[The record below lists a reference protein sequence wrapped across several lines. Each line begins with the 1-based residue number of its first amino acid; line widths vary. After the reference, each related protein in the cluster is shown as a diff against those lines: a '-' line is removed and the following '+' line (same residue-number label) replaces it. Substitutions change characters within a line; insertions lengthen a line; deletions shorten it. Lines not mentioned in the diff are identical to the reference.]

1 MQFRGIQITTGRAA
15 AALVVLAILIY
26 GNVLGGGFIWD
37 DEYLYLDNPNLL
49 KETVW
54 SAFTGGNPFAYM
66 TGPQSYTV
74 YRPIQV
80 LAHTW
85 LARLTHLDPFGI
97 HLASLLV
104 HAAGG
109 VLVFLLVLE
118 FASLPVAWITAALFI
133 AHPLHV
139 EAVAWMAAFS
149 EVLAGCLMLLCLYGL
164 VRGHRISDCGLRI
177 ADCQQDAKARNPQS
191 TIRNPQFPW
200 LAAAYIAAALA
211 FLTKETSLALPLLA
225 LFFVG
230 WRRAWPLFGLA
241 AGALA
246 LRWKV
251 IGLASAAIPHRPLWR
266 HIHLV
271 WIAALQYAKK
281 MIWPWPLA
289 PEYSMEHSLP
299 AWVVFAAV
307 CAAAVWLAWRWPRI
321 RLALALVVVSLAP
334 ALACAVFFAAHR
346 LAQDRFAYLA
356 VLGVCLLAGYAAAS
370 RPGLVACLVLL
381 LVWSGLS
388 AAAVPHWRDSET
400 FWSHTLRVTPDSK
413 VAALGLGYCYYST
426 KRFAEAERV
435 YRQALLLRPN
445 DPDLLQSL
453 DAVGKALR

>member
-1 MQFRGIQITTGRAA
+1 MQFRGMRITTGRAA
-15 AALVVLAILIY
+15 APLVVLAILIY
-26 GNVLGGGFIWD
+26 GSALGGGFIWD

-66 TGPQSYTV
+66 TGPQAYTV
-74 YRPIQV
+74 YRPVQV

-85 LARLTHLDPFGI
+85 LARITHLDPFGI

-149 EVLAGCLMLLCLYGL
+149 EVLAACLMLLCLYGL
-164 VRGHRISDCGLRI
+164 VRAEKQVAGDRWQVTGGRLQPTAYSLQPT
-177 ADCQQDAKARNPQS
+177 A
-191 TIRNPQFPW
+191 W
-200 LAAAYIAAALA
+200 LTAAYIAAALA
-211 FLTKETSLALPLLA
+211 FLTKETSLGLPLLA

-230 WRRAWPLFGLA
+230 WRGAWPLFGLA

-299 AWVVFAAV
+299 AWLLFAAA
-307 CAAAVWLAWRWPRI
+307 CAAAVWLAWRSPRI

-334 ALACAVFFAAHR
+334 ALVCAIFFAAHR

-370 RPGLVACLVLL
+370 RPGLVACLILL
-381 LVWSGLS
+381 LLWSALS
-388 AAAVPHWRDSET
+388 AAAVLHWRDSET

-435 YRQALLLRPN
+435 YRRALLLRPN
-445 DPDLLQSL
+445 DLDLLQSL
-453 DAVGKALR
+453 DAVRKAVK

>member
-1 MQFRGIQITTGRAA
+1 MQFRGIRITTGRAA

-26 GNVLGGGFIWD
+26 GNALGGGFIWD

-66 TGPQSYTV
+66 TSPQAYTV

-149 EVLAGCLMLLCLYGL
+149 EVLAACLMLLCLYGL
-164 VRGHRISDCGLRI
+164 VRAEKQVTDGRLQPTAYSLQPM
-177 ADCQQDAKARNPQS
+177 A
-191 TIRNPQFPW
+191 W

-211 FLTKETSLALPLLA
+211 FLTKETSLGLPLLA

-266 HIHLV
+266 HLHLV

-299 AWVVFAAV
+299 AWLLFAAA
-307 CAAAVWLAWRWPRI
+307 CAAAVWLAWRSRRI
-321 RLALALVVVSLAP
+321 RLALVLVVVSLAP
-334 ALACAVFFAAHR
+334 ASVCAIFFAAHR

-381 LVWSGLS
+381 LLWSGLS
-388 AAAVPHWRDSET
+388 AAAVLHWRDSET

-435 YRQALLLRPN
+435 YRRALLLRPN

-453 DAVGKALR
+453 DAVRKAVK

>member
-1 MQFRGIQITTGRAA
+1 M
-15 AALVVLAILIY
+15 LAILIY
-26 GNVLGGGFIWD
+26 GNALGGGFIWD

-66 TGPQSYTV
+66 TGPQAYTV
-74 YRPIQV
+74 YRPVQV

-104 HAAGG
+104 HAAAG

-118 FASLPVAWITAALFI
+118 FASLPVAWITAALFV

-149 EVLAGCLMLLCLYGL
+149 EVLAACCMLLCLYGL
-164 VRGHRISDCGLRI
+164 RRAEKQVAGDRWQVTGGRLQPTAYSLQPT
-177 ADCQQDAKARNPQS
+177 A
-191 TIRNPQFPW
+191 W

-211 FLTKETSLALPLLA
+211 FLTKETSLSLPLLA
-225 LFFVG
+225 LLLVG

-266 HIHLV
+266 HINLV
-271 WIAALQYAKK
+271 STAALQYAKK

-289 PEYSMEHSLP
+289 PEYPMDHSLP
-299 AWVVFAAV
+299 AWLLFAAA
-307 CAAAVWLAWRWPRI
+307 CAAAVWLAWRSPRI

-334 ALACAVFFAAHR
+334 ALACAIFFAAHR

-356 VLGVCLLAGYAAAS
+356 VLGICLLAGCAAAS

-388 AAAVPHWRDSET
+388 AAAVLHWRDSET

-435 YRQALLLRPN
+435 YRRALLLRPN
-445 DPDLLQSL
+445 DPDLLKSL
-453 DAVGKALR
+453 DAVRKALR

>member
-1 MQFRGIQITTGRAA
+1 MQFRGIRITTGRAA

-26 GNVLGGGFIWD
+26 GNALGGGFIWD

-66 TGPQSYTV
+66 TSPQAYTV

-149 EVLAGCLMLLCLYGL
+149 EVLAACLMLLCLYGL
-164 VRGHRISDCGLRI
+164 VRAEKQVTDGRLQPTAYSLQPM
-177 ADCQQDAKARNPQS
+177 A
-191 TIRNPQFPW
+191 W

-211 FLTKETSLALPLLA
+211 FLTKETSLGLPLLA

-230 WRRAWPLFGLA
+230 WRRAWPLFGLT

-266 HIHLV
+266 HLHLV

-299 AWVVFAAV
+299 AWLLFAAA
-307 CAAAVWLAWRWPRI
+307 CAAAVWLAWRSRRI
-321 RLALALVVVSLAP
+321 RLALVLVVVSLAP
-334 ALACAVFFAAHR
+334 ASVCAIFFAAHR

-381 LVWSGLS
+381 LLWSGLS
-388 AAAVPHWRDSET
+388 AAAVLHWRDSET

-435 YRQALLLRPN
+435 YRRALLLRPN

-453 DAVGKALR
+453 DAVRKAVK

>member
-1 MQFRGIQITTGRAA
+1 MQFRGVRITTGRAA

-26 GNVLGGGFIWD
+26 GNALGGGFIWD

-66 TGPQSYTV
+66 TGPQAYTV

-109 VLVFLLVLE
+109 ALVFLLVLE

-149 EVLAGCLMLLCLYGL
+149 EVLAACLMLLCLYGL
-164 VRGHRISDCGLRI
+164 VRAEKQVTGGRWQVAGGGLQLT
-177 ADCQQDAKARNPQS
+177 AYNLQPPA
-191 TIRNPQFPW
+191 W
-200 LAAAYIAAALA
+200 LAAGYLAAALA
-211 FLTKETSLALPLLA
+211 FLTKETALGLPLLA
-225 LFFVG
+225 LFLVG

-271 WIAALQYAKK
+271 STAALQYAKK

-289 PEYSMEHSLP
+289 PEYSMDHSLP
-299 AWVVFAAV
+299 AWLLFAAACV
-307 CAAAVWLAWRWPRI
+307 AAVWLAWRWRRI

-334 ALACAVFFAAHR
+334 ALACAMFFAAHR

-381 LVWSGLS
+381 LVWSALS
-388 AAAVPHWRDSET
+388 AAAVLHWRDSET

-453 DAVGKALR
+453 GAVGKAVK